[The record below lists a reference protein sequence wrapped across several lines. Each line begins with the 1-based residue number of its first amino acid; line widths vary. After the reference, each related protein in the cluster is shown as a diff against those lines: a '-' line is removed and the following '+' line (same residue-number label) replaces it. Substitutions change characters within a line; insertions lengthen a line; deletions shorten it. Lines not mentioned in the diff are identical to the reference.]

1 MKTYQ
6 ARKDGVLAIEFNDS
20 PGRVT
25 STALLNESPECPFLS
40 GHECAPQFG
49 NEMAGFLSKSDSAE
63 DFADRLRAAGYE
75 VSQIDPLTGAA
86 VQ

>member
-40 GHECAPQFG
+40 GHECAPQLGDEMG
-49 NEMAGFLSKSDSAE
+49 NILAESASAE
-63 DFADRLRAAGYE
+63 DFARRLRAAGYE